1 MVTFYS
7 GIYEKTDFEKKK
19 IGKAIR
25 FLLVSNGNW

>member
-1 MVTFYS
+1 MITFYS
-7 GIYEKTDFEKKK
+7 GIYEKRNFEVKK